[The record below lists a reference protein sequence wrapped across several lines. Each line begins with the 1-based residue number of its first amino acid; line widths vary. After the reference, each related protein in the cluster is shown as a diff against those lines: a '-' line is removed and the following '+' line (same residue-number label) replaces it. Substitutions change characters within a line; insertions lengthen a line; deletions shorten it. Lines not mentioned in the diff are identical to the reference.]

1 MVIDI
6 ALGCLAVAIVLA
18 TVRIVRGPTLGDRI
32 TGFDFLGVNLA
43 VLVVV
48 VALRTGFTDFLD
60 AALVLSVFGF
70 MSHAALATKLH
81 QDRVRKGPGV
91 GPRSTEGIPG
101 RPARRDG

>member
-60 AALVLSVFGF
+60 AALVLSVLGF
-70 MSHAALATKLH
+70 LSTVALALYLLH
-81 QDRVRKGPGV
+81 GRVMK
-91 GPRSTEGIPG
+91 
-101 RPARRDG
+101 